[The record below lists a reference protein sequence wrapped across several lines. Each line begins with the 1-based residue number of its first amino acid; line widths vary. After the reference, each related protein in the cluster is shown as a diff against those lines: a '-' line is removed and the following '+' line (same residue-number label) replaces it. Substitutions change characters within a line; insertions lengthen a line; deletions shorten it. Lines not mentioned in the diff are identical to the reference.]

1 MPLLK
6 RHRLFIGALHHI
18 SGERTNGIS
27 LRMNIRL
34 LTLLV
39 GLLGTISSC
48 TTDQKR
54 FSIRQAADTG
64 LDFNNAIVT
73 NDTFNA
79 LTYEYIYN
87 GGGVGVGDFN
97 KDGLQDLFFAG
108 NQVSSKLYLNK
119 GDLKF
124 EDVTRHAGITTE
136 RWITGVSVVD
146 INQDGR
152 ADIYLCVGGKTDPEG
167 RRNLLFVNK
176 GVKDGYPVFEESARA
191 YGLDSEGYS
200 TMAAFFDYDKDGDLD
215 MYLLNN
221 WLESFNRNNLR
232 PKRVKG
238 EAESTDQFF
247 RNNGNNSF
255 TEISAEAG
263 ILIEGY
269 GLGVTVCDINEDSWP
284 DVYVANDFMSNDL
297 LWINQ
302 KDGTFKNQIG
312 NYLKHQTHNGMGVDI
327 ADFNNDALADIMVV
341 DMLPPGHV
349 RQKMMTPGQN
359 YDHFHMSIDLGYEPQ
374 YMRNTLQLNRGKM
387 PDGRILF
394 SEIAFMAGV
403 AATDWSWAPLFADFD
418 NDGFK
423 DLFIANGY
431 RKDVTNLD
439 FIFFGMDNN
448 PFGTTEARE
457 KIWRD
462 EFGKVPDVKLS
473 NYLFRNNGS
482 LVFDDKTKDWGV
494 DFPGFSN
501 GAVYADL
508 DNDGDLDIVT
518 NNIDQPATLYENNS
532 DKSGTRNHYLRFV
545 AEETHFLN
553 EKIRV
558 YANGMHQYLER
569 TPYRG
574 FQSSVEHYAHFGL
587 GDATVADSVI
597 IQWPDGSLLKFKDL
611 PADTTLIFSR
621 RDAKL
626 PARGNDGD
634 DPFQFSQK
642 YLVDYVHNETDPSDI
657 KSTRTLMHELSRY
670 GPCLAKAD
678 VNGDGLD
685 DIFVG
690 SDTSR
695 LFLQQSNGQFL
706 TKNWPSSGPGEKDG
720 YATFF
725 DADGD
730 GDSDLYI
737 GKAAPFSMTSA
748 KPHQLFLNDGQ
759 GNFSLALQALP
770 EISTSAS
777 CVEAADF
784 DNDGDL
790 DLFIGGRFKTSA
802 YPLSPRSYLLRN
814 DQGIFTDVTAQLSPS
829 LMEPGM
835 VSSAVWADINNDQ
848 KVDLILAGEWQP
860 VRVFRNDG
868 EGFTEVTE
876 AVGLKGT
883 DGWWNCVKAAD
894 LNKDGYVDLV
904 IGNTGKNSFFS
915 PMAKHPVEIVAKDF
929 DNNGSMDPLVTYY
942 NPVER
947 ERFIVHNRLVL
958 IDQIPGIKKRFET
971 FTEYAT
977 RPFDDVF
984 TDEEMEGA
992 YRGRAYKLES
1002 TVLINNQGRNF
1013 TVSDLPDIAQ
1023 ISTIND
1029 VLIHD
1034 VNDDGHDDI
1043 VAIGNMYAQETLFGR
1058 YNASLGTI
1066 LLGDGAFRWRELP
1079 PKLSGFVVDSDARY
1093 IECLRTGTGPVYVI
1107 TSNRDTIRF
1116 FAPPVRRESLL
1127 TGRQVPGW

>member
-1 MPLLK
+1 M
-6 RHRLFIGALHHI
+6 
-18 SGERTNGIS
+18 S
-27 LRMNIRL
+27 LRYIL
-34 LTLLV
+34 LLAAFV
-39 GLLGTISSC
+39 AAMSSC
-48 TTDQKR
+48 TTEEKR
-54 FSIRQAADTG
+54 FSIREASDTG
-64 LDFNNAIVT
+64 LDFSNTIVT

-97 KDGLQDLFFAG
+97 NDGLQDLFFAG

-124 EDVTRHAGITTE
+124 EDVTLRVGIATKQ
-136 RWITGVSVVD
+136 WITGVSVVD

-152 ADIYLCVGGKTDPEG
+152 ADIYLCVAGKSDPAD
-167 RRNLLFVNK
+167 RRNLLFINK
-176 GVKDGYPVFEESARA
+176 GLKDGYPVFEESARA
-191 YGLDSEGYS
+191 YGLDSEAYS

-232 PKRVKG
+232 PKRVNG

-247 RNNGNNSF
+247 RNNGDNTF
-255 TEISAEAG
+255 TEISHEAG

-269 GLGVTVCDINEDSWP
+269 GLGVIVCDINEDSWP

-312 NYLKHQTHNGMGVDI
+312 DYLKHQTHNGMGVDI

-462 EFGKVPDVKLS
+462 EFDKVPDVKLS
-473 NYLFRNNGS
+473 NYLFRNSGS
-482 LVFDDKTKDWGV
+482 LVFEDKTKEWGV
-494 DFPGFSN
+494 DFAGFAN
-501 GAVYADL
+501 GAVYADF

-518 NNIDQPATLYENNS
+518 NNIDQPATLYENRS
-532 DKSGTRNHYLRFV
+532 EKQVIRNHYLRLIG
-545 AEETHFLN
+545 TDNNFLN

-558 YANGMHQYLER
+558 YAKGMQQYLER

-574 FQSSVEHYAHFGL
+574 FQSSVESYAHFGL
-587 GDATVADSVI
+587 GVATVVDSVI
-597 IQWPDGSLLKFKDL
+597 IQWTDGRLLKFTGV

-621 RDAKL
+621 RDAKS
-626 PARGNDGD
+626 PDSVPD
-634 DPFQFSQK
+634 KEPQPPFRQK
-642 YLVDYVHNETDPSDI
+642 YLLDYVHNEADVSDI
-657 KSTRTLMHELSRY
+657 KATRTLMHELSRY

-690 SDTSR
+690 DDTSR
-695 LFLQQSNGQFL
+695 LFIQQLDGQFIA
-706 TKNWPSSGPGEKDG
+706 KDFPSFGSGQKDG
-720 YATFF
+720 AAIFF

-730 GDSDLYI
+730 GDQDLYI

-748 KPHQLFLNDGQ
+748 KPHQLLLNDGL
-759 GNFSLALQALP
+759 GNFSLAAEALP

-790 DLFIGGRFKTSA
+790 DLFVGGRFKTSA

-814 DQGIFTDVTAQLSPS
+814 DGGTFTDVTEQLSP
-829 LMEPGM
+829 LLVEPGM
-835 VSSAVWADINNDQ
+835 VSSAAWADINNDG
-848 KVDLILAGEWQP
+848 KIDLMLAGEWQP

-868 EGFTEVTE
+868 KSFTEITE
-876 AVGLKGT
+876 AVGLNGT
-883 DGWWNCVKAAD
+883 NGWWNCVKAAD
-894 LNKDGYVDLV
+894 LNKDGFIDLV
-904 IGNTGKNSFFS
+904 VGNTGKNSFFS
-915 PMAKHPVEIVAKDF
+915 PTADHPVEIVAKDF

-942 NPVER
+942 SPLDR

-971 FTEYAT
+971 FKDYAT
-977 RPFDDVF
+977 RPFENVF
-984 TDEEMEGA
+984 TDEELDGA
-992 YRGRAYKLES
+992 YRGSAGKLES
-1002 TVLINNQGRNF
+1002 TVLINNEGKGF
-1013 TVSDLPDIAQ
+1013 TVSDLPEIAQ

-1029 VLIHD
+1029 LLIDD
-1034 VNDDGHDDI
+1034 VNHDGHADI

-1066 LLGDGAFRWRELP
+1066 LLGDGAFHWQEFAPRS
-1079 PKLSGFVVDSDARY
+1079 SGFVVDSDARY
-1093 IECLRTGTGPVYVI
+1093 LESLHTAKGPVYVI
-1107 TSNRDTIRF
+1107 TSNRDSIRF
-1116 FAPPVRRESLL
+1116 FAPPARGVSPLPVRNLSER
-1127 TGRQVPGW
+1127 